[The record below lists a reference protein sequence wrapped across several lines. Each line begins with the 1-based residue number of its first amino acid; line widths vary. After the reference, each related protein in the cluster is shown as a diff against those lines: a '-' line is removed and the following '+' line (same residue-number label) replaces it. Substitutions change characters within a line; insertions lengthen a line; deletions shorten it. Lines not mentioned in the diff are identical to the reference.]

1 MRSHERCRIR
11 SRLQRSTWHQ
21 SSGLP
26 TSTFLK
32 KLYPVL
38 WIFWI
43 MIIYLV
49 ILCILIYKF
58 LSFFRSFSHS
68 PARLWATLWHL
79 RQKCLEKLSVQ
90 NTSKI
95 IWARPP
101 KILGMFKRK
110 LLSLFEDVY
119 MWHGVRRFYVG
130 LPWFI
135 LIVIVR
141 GLNWNGLG
149 LAMKYLSANQ
159 IKLNMCTSFFPRWVP
174 STQITF

>member
-1 MRSHERCRIR
+1 MIKVG
-11 SRLQRSTWHQ
+11 LQQSTWHQ

-101 KILGMFKRK
+101 QILGMFNRK

-119 MWHGVRRFYVG
+119 IWHGVRRFYVG

-141 GLNWNGLG
+141 GLNWNDLG

>member
-1 MRSHERCRIR
+1 MW
-11 SRLQRSTWHQ
+11 RL
-21 SSGLP
+21 
-26 TSTFLK
+26 
-32 KLYPVL
+32 
-38 WIFWI
+38 FWI
-43 MIIYLV
+43 MISWYDFLYL
-49 ILCILIYKF
+49 
-58 LSFFRSFSHS
+58 FRSFSHS
-68 PARLWATLWHL
+68 PASLLGHFVTFEAKMFGKIGRS
-79 RQKCLEKLSVQ
+79 KYIQ
-90 NTSKI
+90 NNLGLTSHI
-95 IWARPP
+95 FG
-101 KILGMFKRK
+101 LLKRK

-119 MWHGVRRFYVG
+119 IWHGVRRFYVG